1 LSSKTATEPAS
12 ASAAESHT
20 TFFRQSGWLVV
31 ATVSG
36 GVFMTATQMVANR
49 WMAPAEYSV
58 WFALLRIFLLMS
70 IPSAG
75 LQIIF
80 AQQTAAALGDAQYR
94 QLAGTVGATLRATFY
109 IWLMM
114 VGVTFFAQAHWMAAL
129 KIMNPAA
136 LWVTV
141 LIGLASLWAPIVK
154 GVLQGLQNFLGLGWV
169 LVLDGAGRFAAI
181 ALILWLGGQAAGG
194 MTGALAGQGVSLA
207 LGVWL
212 IRRLLFAP
220 RERMEWLPWLR
231 RVVPLS
237 LGIGSIQFMSNA
249 DVVYVQSVFSAD
261 KTPLYMPAAM
271 IGLALVT
278 FTTPL
283 ASVMFPKVVRSAAL
297 TQSTRA
303 LQQALGAT
311 GLLGAAAA
319 LACTVL
325 PELPLRI
332 IYLSKPIYWAAA
344 PLVPWFT
351 WCLLPLVLA
360 NVLLSNLLA
369 RERFA
374 VVPWASLVAVGYG
387 IALSALKPRLLHLGD
402 LTAFRTVIQ
411 TLGGFSL
418 LLLAVAALFTWRE
431 KKGPVVAAAP

>member
-1 LSSKTATEPAS
+1 MPADARIPVAPVAILPFSPTEPVPLVQV
-12 ASAAESHT
+12 AEPRAVHPPS
-20 TFFRQSGWLVV
+20 
-31 ATVSG
+31 
-36 GVFMTATQMVANR
+36 TAVH
-49 WMAPAEYSV
+49 P
-58 WFALLRIFLLMS
+58 F
-70 IPSAG
+70 
-75 LQIIF
+75 
-80 AQQTAAALGDAQYR
+80 
-94 QLAGTVGATLRATFY
+94 
-109 IWLMM
+109 
-114 VGVTFFAQAHWMAAL
+114 
-129 KIMNPAA
+129 
-136 LWVTV
+136 
-141 LIGLASLWAPIVK
+141 
-154 GVLQGLQNFLGLGWV
+154 
-169 LVLDGAGRFAAI
+169 
-181 ALILWLGGQAAGG
+181 QAAGDPRR
-194 MTGALAGQGVSLA
+194 LAPIAWRAQA

-418 LLLAVAALFTWRE
+418 LLLAVAVLFTWRE